1 MADTV
6 KKAPATTRGTGTTK
20 ARSKTMVANKK
31 VEDTI
36 AETLKPVEAA
46 ANVGKETFEQAVKA
60 GTDAAQKGYEQY
72 VAFTKDNVEKFSEQL
87 FKNYGQLSGLQ
98 KDNAEAVMQSSAI
111 LLKGFE
117 RVSKELVAL
126 TQASLEANM
135 NAAKALMGV
144 KTIKKAMD
152 LQSELTKTHM
162 DKVMADGT
170 KVAEMSMAVANE
182 VFEPLQTR
190 VNSTI
195 ETITKATAA

>member
-1 MADTV
+1 
-6 KKAPATTRGTGTTK
+6 
-20 ARSKTMVANKK
+20 MVASKK

-46 ANVGKETFEQAVKA
+46 VNVGKESFEQAMKA
-60 GTDAAQKGYEQY
+60 GTEACQKGYEQY
-72 VAFTKDNVEKFSEQL
+72 VAFAKDNAEKFSENV
-87 FKNYGQLSGLQ
+87 FKNYGQISGLQ
-98 KDNAEAVMQSSAI
+98 KENAEAVMQSSTI

-117 RVSKELVAL
+117 TVSKELLAL
-126 TQASLEANM
+126 TQASMESNM

-144 KTIKKAMD
+144 KTIKEAMD
-152 LQSELTKTHM
+152 LQSELAKTHM

-182 VFEPLQTR
+182 AFQPLQTR

-195 ETITKATAA
+195 ESISKATAA